1 MLTLPSEPQ
10 LSPMKLHEVIEHKP
24 MNYIVKNRSSYLI
37 LIFHFSQP
45 ALRKLVT
52 PINAQSAVIW
62 GSTAAVGA
70 LWLVQPFDWIR
81 AQLSS
86 TEEKK

>member
-1 MLTLPSEPQ
+1 MGLNVNSWTVILFA
-10 LSPMKLHEVIEHKP
+10 LS
-24 MNYIVKNRSSYLI
+24 
-37 LIFHFSQP
+37 FHLQP
-45 ALRKLVT
+45 ALRKMVT

-81 AQLSS
+81 SQLSA